1 MKKTTQKPEEAIRN
15 VGGAVIELLA
25 AKLKVHLGD
34 VERGEFLNEVALQV
48 ERHAKIAEGTAT
60 ALDHAWVKGHSP
72 DPVEVRAQAI
82 LFGQGVPN
90 AQ

>member
-1 MKKTTQKPEEAIRN
+1 MKKKLKPSEAIRS
-15 VGGAVIELLA
+15 VGGAVIELLS
-25 AKLKVHLGD
+25 AKLKSRLSD
-34 VERGEFLNEVALQV
+34 VERGDILNEAALQI

-60 ALDHAWVKGHSP
+60 ALDRAWVKGHSP

-82 LFGQGVPN
+82 LFGQGVSN